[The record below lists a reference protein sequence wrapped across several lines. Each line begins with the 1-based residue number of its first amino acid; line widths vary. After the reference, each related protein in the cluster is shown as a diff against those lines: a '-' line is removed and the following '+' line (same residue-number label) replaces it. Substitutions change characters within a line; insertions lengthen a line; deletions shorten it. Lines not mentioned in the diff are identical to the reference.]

1 MQHGRWEC
9 DMYGDLLPIGSVVL
23 LKGANKR
30 VMIISRIQAMA
41 DTKAIYDYASCPY
54 PEGIVDPENIIFF
67 NRDDIE
73 RVYFIGFQDPEE
85 LRYREQVLAPL
96 GELYVND
103 EGRIVE
109 RPTE

>member
-1 MQHGRWEC
+1 
-9 DMYGDLLPIGSVVL
+9 MYGDLLPIGSVVL

-30 VMIISRIQAMA
+30 VMILSRIQAPA
-41 DTKAIYDYASCPY
+41 DTGDIYDYASCPY

-85 LRYREQVLAPL
+85 LRYREQVLASL
-96 GELYVND
+96 GELYVNED
-103 EGRIVE
+103 GQIVE
-109 RPTE
+109 RQAGA

>member
-1 MQHGRWEC
+1 
-9 DMYGDLLPIGSVVL
+9 MYGDLLPIGSVVL

-30 VMIISRIQAMA
+30 VMILSRIQAPA
-41 DTKAIYDYASCPY
+41 DTGVIYDYASCPY

-96 GELYVND
+96 GELYVNED
-103 EGRIVE
+103 GKIVE
-109 RPTE
+109 READK